1 MLSVSS
7 TSLCYSQAYYQ
18 MHGIDHVLLF
28 DHGTTDNSYRE
39 LEPWLQSGF
48 VTILSNITEMISDM
62 PYRAAI
68 KKKGEFEY
76 LMQGKAH
83 LEMVCTIV
91 VCYFCTCVYLIVFVY
106 VTKCTAL

>member
-1 MLSVSS
+1 
-7 TSLCYSQAYYQ
+7 

-39 LEPWLQSGF
+39 LAPWLKTGF
-48 VTILSNITEMISDM
+48 VTILTNLTEMIEDM
-62 PYRAAI
+62 PYRKAI

-83 LEMVCTIV
+83 LEQVS
-91 VCYFCTCVYLIVFVY
+91 
-106 VTKCTAL
+106 K